1 MMAIA
6 SGCNP
11 LIGYGAR
18 DVKAGSTLLLV
29 LPLVVSI
36 AFLLIADIDS
46 PRGGVIRVHP
56 RNIITLQESLHAY
69 QSN

>member
-6 SGCNP
+6 ISCNI

-18 DVKAGSTLLLV
+18 TAGVKSGLLFI

-36 AFLLIADIDS
+36 SFLLIADIDS
-46 PRGGVIRVHP
+46 PRGGFIHIAPQNLVALR
-56 RNIITLQESLHAY
+56 QSLP
-69 QSN
+69 N